1 MNINKRNYRLLI
13 GVSFVRFFGDALFY
27 AFLTRYF
34 ASLHFNSFQLGA
46 LIGAIPA
53 MAVLGN
59 IVLSRFATNL
69 RKNRIILISWTLIE
83 GTFIALS
90 GFVSSFWLILL
101 FDCLVCFCSNSY
113 YNLLDTFIVYITGK
127 TEKSYSSVRVFGTIA
142 YIVSTFLGG
151 ILIANITYKYSFLI
165 GGCLML
171 LSALV
176 FLFIKFDLDD
186 LKKSELDSK
195 QKPVRVRE
203 LFSNKNYVY
212 YLLIIVLL
220 LGVHW
225 VSDNMYNL
233 YTNYL
238 NISDKTFGYFT
249 SGSMIVEAL
258 TLVIATRFRT
268 FKAFRNMIT
277 IAAVCIVLKLTIFA
291 IPGLNNYVYLVT
303 QLLRGVTF
311 GLILAS
317 NLYFLTAIVEAKYV
331 NKGFFIAV
339 AADELFSALCSIVGP
354 TLIEATSYTVVFSIL
369 AVFAALSLIFI
380 YLVKPID
387 TNQFKLKVA

>member
-1 MNINKRNYRLLI
+1 MNINKRNYRLII

-34 ASLHFNSFQLGA
+34 ASFSFNSLQLGA

-59 IVLSRFATNL
+59 IVLSKFATNL
-69 RKNRIILISWTLIE
+69 RKNRIILISWTLVE

-90 GFVSSFWLILL
+90 GFVNSFWLILL
-101 FDCLVCFCSNSY
+101 FVCLVCFCSNSY

-127 TEKSYSSVRVFGTIA
+127 TKKSYSSVRVFGTIA
-142 YIVSTFLGG
+142 YIISTFLGG

-165 GGCLML
+165 GGCLMI

-176 FLFIKFDLDD
+176 FLCIKFDLDD
-186 LKKSELDSK
+186 LTKSERDSK
-195 QKPVRVRE
+195 KKPVNFIE
-203 LFSNKNYVY
+203 LFKNKNYLY

-225 VSDNMYNL
+225 VSDNIYNL

-249 SGSMIVEAL
+249 SGTMVVEAL
-258 TLVIATRFRT
+258 TLMVATRFRT
-268 FKAFRNMIT
+268 FKSFRNMIT
-277 IAAVCIVLKLTIFA
+277 IAAFCLILKLTIFA

-311 GLILAS
+311 GLILAA
-317 NLYFLTAIVEAKYV
+317 NLYFLTSIVEAKYV

-339 AADELFSALCSIVGP
+339 AAAELFSAVCSIFAP
-354 TLIEATSYTVVFSIL
+354 SLIEATSYTLVFIIL
-369 AVFAALSLIFI
+369 AVFSSLSFVFI
-380 YLVKPID
+380 YLVKPL
-387 TNQFKLKVA
+387 NAKHSKVKVD